1 MNEKGLKGLLNT
13 SPEKRYKSFLSTV
26 ADLEEVWLLF
36 SKEGYA
42 TFDEDDFVHLLVWP
56 RQEFA
61 EMFKNENE
69 EVVSIEVHK
78 FIEQCETLEE
88 NIRFMVFPTDKDS
101 YVVTAEKLIN
111 DINEALEE
119 VE

>member
-1 MNEKGLKGLLNT
+1 MNKKGLIGLLNT

-26 ADLEEVWLLF
+26 ADSEEVWLLS
-36 SKEGYA
+36 SKDGYA
-42 TFDEDDFVHLLVWP
+42 TFDEDDFIHLLIWP
-56 RQEFA
+56 CKEFA
-61 EMFKNENE
+61 EMFKDDDE

-78 FIEQCETLEE
+78 FIEQCEALEE

-101 YVVTAEKLIN
+101 YVVTTEILIN
-111 DINEALEE
+111 DISAYLEE

>member
-1 MNEKGLKGLLNT
+1 MNERGLNGLLNT
-13 SPEKRYKSFLSTV
+13 SPKKRYKSFLSTI

-36 SKEGYA
+36 SNEGYA
-42 TFDEDDFVHLLVWP
+42 TFDADNYIHLLIWP
-56 RQEFA
+56 RKEFT
-61 EMFKNENE
+61 EMFKDDDE

>member
-1 MNEKGLKGLLNT
+1 MNEKGLLGLLNS

-61 EMFKNENE
+61 EMFKSENE

-78 FIEQCETLEE
+78 FIEQCETVEE
-88 NIRFMVFPTDKDS
+88 NVRFMVFPTNTDS